1 MNQSERSYCWFIPHP
16 LAGFSLTRQLWHVWF
31 LVGFCIS
38 ESTRDALGVHT
49 KRENPIKNL
58 CNKKRTDNCVS
69 TYIVFLKTF
78 NRTNDFKYKNGTR
91 VGQNLGVNCLRTGI
105 ENCVMSTMTV
115 HEGKTCLYDAWNLFI
130 HFSMALVSTY
140 VSYCWSLIIESD
152 PWDDDVVMMTQ
163 RRDYLKSHGHSMPMI
178 SEKDIYSK
186 QTHIKLCLIDRDK
199 FADKALVKPGNHS
212 MDHTAFL
219 VINHMHVQ
227 YIKAGIDWVVP
238 QSVRLV
244 YYGFS
249 QLHIVL
255 NAHLSCF
262 PNMLCALL
270 THCML
275 WSTQH

>member
-1 MNQSERSYCWFIPHP
+1 MRRHHLWRMCEHNCNIRPHPVDSCSFKMNQSERSYCWFIPHP

-58 CNKKRTDNCVS
+58 CNKKRTDDCMS
-69 TYIVFLKTF
+69 TYVVFLKMF

-91 VGQNLGVNCLRTGI
+91 VGRNLGANCLRTGI

-115 HEGKTCLYDAWNLFI
+115 HEGKTRLQVYDAWNLFI

-163 RRDYLKSHGHSMPMI
+163 RRDSHGHSMPMI
-178 SEKDIYSK
+178 SKKDIYK
-186 QTHIKLCLIDRDK
+186 QTHIKLCLINRDK
-199 FADKALVKPGNHS
+199 FTDKALVKPGNIRHIS
-212 MDHTAFL
+212 VAIHWI
-219 VINHMHVQ
+219 IN
-227 YIKAGIDWVVP
+227 
-238 QSVRLV
+238 
-244 YYGFS
+244 
-249 QLHIVL
+249 
-255 NAHLSCF
+255 
-262 PNMLCALL
+262 
-270 THCML
+270 
-275 WSTQH
+275 